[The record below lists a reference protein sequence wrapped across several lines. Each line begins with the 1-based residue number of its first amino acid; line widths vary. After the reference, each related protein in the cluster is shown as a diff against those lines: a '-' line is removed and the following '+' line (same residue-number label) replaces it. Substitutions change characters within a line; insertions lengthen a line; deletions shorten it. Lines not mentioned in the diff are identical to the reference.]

1 VRVCGNPAFI
11 AVINLPQMH
20 MRWAVFF
27 LAILASQP
35 LLAENDD
42 SPPVPISQPEPE
54 YGPELSKY
62 YLLTP
67 TRITLVI
74 DDQGIPLSLS
84 PTSSLSDNIIS
95 AISRWRFRS
104 GKKDGAN
111 VPSSMTLMY
120 PVRTLL
126 DAAHERTVQRRPSYL
141 TKDLAKAMES
151 GTGLDSGQAEVLE
164 QNLATDAKSVEARSN
179 LLIYSTET
187 AATNSKDAAERRARQ
202 IEFLVQNLPEERVL
216 ANPLVTINSTA
227 GPLPDPEA
235 YRQVRNLWLQQLSS
249 KPIDPIILE
258 HATYFLRISDPEKT
272 EQLLLPA
279 LKEVPDALIWLGDL
293 YGLAILGVN
302 GLDLKTGL
310 AVSAGPSL
318 PVTEFARKARS
329 GLMASTT
336 DLKILLSALNTF
348 TANGRSLIRA
358 SALPDGYAPLCQQLL
373 AQVKELYPNTAISC
387 DPSTAAPE
395 NVAPFLPGP
404 PQRIRV
410 GGNVQQANLIKKVT
424 PEYPPDAKSR
434 GIQGVVRFT
443 ALINK
448 NGTIANLTLVSGPLP
463 LYKSAHDA
471 VLRWTYRPTTLNRTP
486 VEVVTTIDVNYTL
499 SR

>member
-1 VRVCGNPAFI
+1 
-11 AVINLPQMH
+11 MK
-20 MRWAVFF
+20 MRWALLF
-27 LAILASQP
+27 LAMLGALPMLAG
-35 LLAENDD
+35 DKGD
-42 SPPVPISQPEPE
+42 SPPVPITQPEPE
-54 YGPELSKY
+54 YALELTKY
-62 YLLTP
+62 YLQTP
-67 TRITLVI
+67 VCITLVI
-74 DDQGIPLSLS
+74 DDHGIPFSLS
-84 PTSSLSDNIIS
+84 PSSPLPHNIVS
-95 AISRWRFRS
+95 AISQWRYRP

-111 VPSSMTLMY
+111 VPFSITLLF

-126 DAAHERTVQRRPSYL
+126 DAANERTLQRRPNYL

-151 GTGLDSGQAEVLE
+151 GTGLDPGTAETLE
-164 QNLATDAKSVEARSN
+164 QDLIPDMKSVEARSK

-187 AATNSKDAAERRARQ
+187 AATNSKDASELRARQ
-202 IEFLVQNLPEERVL
+202 IEWLVQNSPEERVL
-216 ANPLVTINSTA
+216 ANPLVTINTSTGA
-227 GPLPDPEA
+227 LPDPET
-235 YRQVRNLWLQQLSS
+235 YRQVRDLWFQQLSS
-249 KPIDPIILE
+249 KPGDPVILE

-279 LKEVPDALIWLGDL
+279 LKEVPEAPIWLGDL

-318 PVTEFARKARS
+318 PVTEFAKKARL
-329 GLMASTT
+329 GLMTGTT

-348 TANGRSLIRA
+348 TANGRSLARA

-373 AQVKELYPNTAISC
+373 ARVKELYPSTAISC
-387 DPSTAAPE
+387 DPSIEAPE
-395 NVAPFLPGP
+395 NAAPFLPGP
-404 PQRIRV
+404 PQRVRV
-410 GGNVQQANLIKKVT
+410 GGNFQQANLIKKVT

-471 VLRWTYRPTTLNRTP
+471 VQQWNYRPTLLNGQP
-486 VEVVTTIDVNYTL
+486 VEVVTTIEVNYTL